1 MMQKVIAFL
10 YFWFLSAQLG
20 PEQLGTYIWALSLTT
35 MFSIGIDLGLS
46 PLLIREAARDSGR
59 AERLLRGVVALKTM
73 FGLVA
78 LVILLTLVFFPR
90 HDPVTLIVVSIAA
103 LVMIFDSFAMSFW
116 GVLRSLQK
124 IKYESTALLIFHIL
138 VFALGAYLL
147 GIAQSPIS
155 AIIALATGSFAILV
169 FAWVIVRFRF
179 GVRTSPL
186 FEHSTLHALLRLLPA
201 FAIAGIFMRLYNATD
216 SVLLG
221 YFVSNEAVGLYSIP
235 AKAITALQMLIP
247 GAFLASIYPAMSY
260 YFVNSRQKLEQLF
273 ERSVGYLIII
283 AFPITAGLLALIP
296 KIIGTIWPEYVA
308 VIPTFILMSFALPF
322 LFLSFPTGYMLNAI
336 NHQRQNTINRGVI
349 TAINISLNFALIP
362 KLGVQGAGIAFLVS
376 NIILVFLDFRNVHEV
391 MPVVWIWL
399 KKIIVKSAVAS
410 ILMGL
415 ILVTLRNS
423 APLVVLVLLGMVTYA
438 VIILVLQ
445 IFTKAEITFIKE
457 IIQQG
462 NKRDIKPEEVV

>member
-1 MMQKVIAFL
+1 M
-10 YFWFLSAQLG
+10 
-20 PEQLGTYIWALSLTT
+20 
-35 MFSIGIDLGLS
+35 
-46 PLLIREAARDSGR
+46 
-59 AERLLRGVVALKTM
+59 
-73 FGLVA
+73 
-78 LVILLTLVFFPR
+78 
-90 HDPVTLIVVSIAA
+90 
-103 LVMIFDSFAMSFW
+103 
-116 GVLRSLQK
+116 
-124 IKYESTALLIFHIL
+124 
-138 VFALGAYLL
+138 
-147 GIAQSPIS
+147 
-155 AIIALATGSFAILV
+155 
-169 FAWVIVRFRF
+169 
-179 GVRTSPL
+179 
-186 FEHSTLHALLRLLPA
+186 
-201 FAIAGIFMRLYNATD
+201 
-216 SVLLG
+216 
-221 YFVSNEAVGLYSIP
+221 
-235 AKAITALQMLIP
+235 
-247 GAFLASIYPAMSY
+247 
-260 YFVNSRQKLEQLF
+260 
-273 ERSVGYLIII
+273 
-283 AFPITAGLLALIP
+283 
-296 KIIGTIWPEYVA
+296 A

-399 KKIIVKSAVAS
+399 KKIIFKSAAAS